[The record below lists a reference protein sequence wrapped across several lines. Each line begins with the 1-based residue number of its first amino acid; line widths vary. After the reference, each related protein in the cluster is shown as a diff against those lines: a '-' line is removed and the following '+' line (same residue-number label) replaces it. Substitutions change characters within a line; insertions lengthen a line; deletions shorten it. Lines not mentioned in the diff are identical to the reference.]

1 MNIKSFIVLIAMW
14 MPVCLSAHSPND
26 AMLFGDVKSTAD
38 GRHLP
43 YINIVVKGTRFGT
56 STDASG
62 HFKLANLPLG
72 KQVIVIQGIGY
83 KQAER
88 EVFMEAGK
96 SVQLFVDLE
105 PDALNLEQ
113 VVITG
118 TRTPYFIKNVPVRTE
133 VLTARAIENKNAH
146 TLYDALEGIAG
157 LRVENQCQSCNFT
170 MVRMQG
176 LGAEHTQILVDGMP
190 IYSGLAGVYG
200 LQQMST
206 LDIDRVEVVK
216 GAGSALY
223 GSSAVAGAINL
234 VSKEP
239 ALAPSTTAEVAMG
252 SYKMGKYS
260 LNSSLR
266 NEKGN
271 LGLSIYAQRYNEGV
285 IDETGPGLTR
295 DEVSAKDGVS
305 DRVETRLDNAG
316 FGLFASNTLMDGD
329 KLVLKGRLTDEF
341 RRGGILTDDV
351 YKNPYTEGTE
361 NILTQRYETSLSYRF
376 RPHEQSEA
384 SFSFAWANHNREAT
398 NDTYL
403 SDYMTAHNGQSP
415 DVSTFRPYTAHE
427 NLFTSAF
434 TYGIKTGKHS
444 FLAGVQYNG
453 NRLEESGMYVVLDTL
468 SPSYGS
474 PYRSLANKSAD
485 EWGFFVQDEWQIGR
499 RLTAVPGVRA
509 DHHRSGETYSADIV
523 VNPGSSLP
531 GTSLNQWSVNP
542 RLALK
547 YDLTE
552 SLKLRAGVG
561 TGFRAPYGFS
571 EDLHLCSGSPRVWKS
586 SALEPETS
594 LSMNLSL
601 DFYGEHTTMSAN
613 VFRTR
618 LKDKIGFSNASPE
631 IRSLG
636 YDYQWENIDDAFVQ
650 GLEFSVT
657 TRPAKAL
664 ELGLDVTFN
673 QGEYDNER
681 SDWTGTAYAGISRKI
696 SRFPAQTGYLRLEYS
711 PGRWVFSMNANYQG
725 KMYIDYI
732 NEPEDGAEDLSRIR
746 ETSPYVLMNARVSF
760 RAGMF
765 RLFAGVNNI
774 AGYIQDERHLDDA
787 AFLYAPVYG
796 RLFSGGISFT
806 ISH

>member
-1 MNIKSFIVLIAMW
+1 MNYKNLILLIVIL
-14 MPVCLSAHSPND
+14 MPVFVPAQSLTD

-43 YINIVVKGTRFGT
+43 FINIVVRDTRLGT

-72 KQVIVIQGIGY
+72 RQVIVIQGMGF
-83 KQAER
+83 KRAER
-88 EVFMEAGK
+88 EVYMEPGK
-96 SVQLFVDLE
+96 SVQLFVELD
-105 PDALNLEQ
+105 PDAMNLEQ

-118 TRTPYFIKNVPVRTE
+118 TRTPHFIKDVPVRTE

-146 TLYDALEGIAG
+146 TLYDALEGVPG
-157 LRVENQCQSCNFT
+157 VRVENQCQSCNFT
-170 MVRMQG
+170 MIRMHG
-176 LGAEHTQILVDGMP
+176 LGAEHTQVLVDGLP
-190 IYSGLAGVYG
+190 LYSGLAGVYG

-239 ALAPSTTAEVAMG
+239 SMVPSTTAEVAAG
-252 SYKMGKYS
+252 SHNMGKYS

-271 LGLSIYAQRYNEGV
+271 LGLSIYAQRYSEGA
-285 IDETGPGLTR
+285 IDETGPGFTR
-295 DEVSAKDGVS
+295 EEVKVKDGVS

-316 FGLFASNTLMDGD
+316 FGLFAGNTLFEGD

-376 RPHEQSEA
+376 RPRVNSEA
-384 SFSFAWANHNREAT
+384 SFTIAWANHNREAT

-403 SDYMTAHNGQSP
+403 ADFMSANNGQSP
-415 DVSTFRPYTAHE
+415 DVSTFRPYLAHE
-427 NLFTSAF
+427 NHLTASFS
-434 TYGIKTGKHS
+434 YGLQLGQHN
-444 FLAGVQYNG
+444 LMAGVQYNG

-468 SPSYGS
+468 ALLYGS

-485 EWGFFVQDEWQIGR
+485 EWGFFVQDEWQISR
-499 RLTAVPGVRA
+499 RLVAVPGVRA
-509 DHHRSGETYSADIV
+509 DHHLSGEKYSADIV
-523 VNPGSSLP
+523 INPGHVLP
-531 GTSLNQWSVNP
+531 ETRLDQWSVNP
-542 RLALK
+542 RLAIK
-547 YDLTE
+547 YDLSE
-552 SLKLRAGVG
+552 SLKLRAGIG

-586 SALEPETS
+586 SALNPEKSVS
-594 LSMNLSL
+594 LNFSV
-601 DFYGEHTTMSAN
+601 DYYGSHTALGAN

-618 LKDKIGFSNASPE
+618 LRDKIGFSNASAE
-631 IRSLG
+631 IKSLG

-650 GLEFSVT
+650 GVELSVT
-657 TRPAKAL
+657 ARPAKTL
-664 ELGLDVTFN
+664 ELGLDVAFN

-681 SDWTGTAYAGISRKI
+681 SDWAGTAYAGISRKI
-696 SRFPAQTGYLRLEYS
+696 SRFPANTAYLRLEYS
-711 PGRWVFSMNANYQG
+711 PGSWVLSFNANYQG

-732 NEPEDGAEDLSRIR
+732 NEPENGAEDLSRIK
-746 ETSPYVLMNARVSF
+746 ETSPYILLNARVSF
-760 RAGMF
+760 KTGMF
-765 RLFAGVNNI
+765 RVFAGVNNLT
-774 AGYIQDERHLDDA
+774 GYLQDERHLDDA

-796 RLFSGGISFT
+796 RLFSGGISYT